1 MRHLLVGWGKL
12 GSNGTQRALFLHA
25 SPIPIRPVRARRR
38 LGASCERVVVR
49 AERHIPACT
58 LGQSCSPASILKTH
72 QRKPAGERTR
82 WPRKPPG
89 QPPLPGLLVLL
100 THGVPREDPRRA
112 HVVRGPQKDT
122 RQLLSA
128 LPAPPAPFQ
137 RLGGVYMCQTAAAD
151 SQPQDTAS
159 LYGVMTPFPA
169 AQEGHR
175 DRSEFY
181 LHPKSLVE
189 TKRVEIEYRNSPT
202 VGIGRTGNGS
212 WRHSVSFQ
220 LQGTASRS
228 LAHR

>member
-1 MRHLLVGWGKL
+1 MKQDFLCRCFPLQLAAIAPSLGRDHGSWARRTPASTFPSHCSSSWGCGQARPGGEVRHLLVGWGKL

-25 SPIPIRPVRARRR
+25 SPIPIRPVRARCR

-58 LGQSCSPASILKTH
+58 LGQRCSPASTLKTH

-128 LPAPPAPFQ
+128 LPAPRQPFNASGVSTCARLLPPTVNHRIQ
-137 RLGGVYMCQTAAAD
+137 RLC
-151 SQPQDTAS
+151 
-159 LYGVMTPFPA
+159 
-169 AQEGHR
+169 
-175 DRSEFY
+175 
-181 LHPKSLVE
+181 
-189 TKRVEIEYRNSPT
+189 
-202 VGIGRTGNGS
+202 TG
-212 WRHSVSFQ
+212 
-220 LQGTASRS
+220 
-228 LAHR
+228 